1 MNDPR
6 SNHPKSATETLELR
20 VEFFEVRHED
30 YGAFSRIARSLR
42 KFAPAALDRFYGRV
56 ANTPAI
62 ASFFPTSTS
71 ARSAR
76 DKQYAHWVDLF
87 EKNTGGLSQSYFQ
100 RASHIGDVH
109 ARIGLEP
116 TWYTGAYATIL
127 QDVIK
132 GMVGQSLAGRLGG
145 RAMAQDIATLVKLA
159 IMDMDIALGAYFRAE
174 EAKRQSVVDS
184 LSHALEAMANGDMTH
199 SLTDLP
205 PGYAKLQEDFEA
217 MRRAVNAALNG
228 VTAAVETIS
237 AGSAEIRSAS
247 DNLSTRTEHQA
258 ATLEETTAAMNS
270 LTHGI
275 SDAAQGASRV
285 EASVSEAQDEAQKGS
300 EVVREAVDAMAS
312 IENSAREITQ
322 IINVIDGIAFQTN
335 LLALNA
341 GVEAARAGDAGKG
354 FAVVANEVRAL
365 AQRSADA
372 AKEIKALITTSSEQV
387 AGGVTLVRE
396 TGTLLGK
403 IVHRV
408 GEITGLV
415 GEIAENANI
424 QADGLEMVN
433 TAVGEMDRVTQQNA
447 AMVEQATAAARSLA
461 DEARELNTVVSRFQ
475 SDALEDTYG
484 QQNRQQ
490 GHEAAVPFVRQS
502 ARSAP
507 RLAAAPPPSRTAGS
521 GQGGMVQGN
530 LAIKPQAEVSTDD
543 WSEF

>member
-1 MNDPR
+1 MLDWFAKQAPIRTKFHSLTALVALMGAAGVAANVMQDNGSLSAGAALAVSAAAAVLAVLSVALAGRVIATPYVATVERMEGLAANDLT
-6 SNHPKSATETLELR
+6 SAIPHTENADC
-20 VEFFEVRHED
+20 V
-30 YGAFSRIARSLR
+30 GRIARAMEVFRAHAQEREAQHQQQKQLAVLFDHLGEALKKMGRNQLDCQIREPFPAPYDEVR
-42 KFAPAALDRFYGRV
+42 KDFNNAVGALAD
-56 ANTPAI
+56 AI
-62 ASFFPTSTS
+62 AAVSAS
-71 ARSAR
+71 AR
-76 DKQYAHWVDLF
+76 HV
-87 EKNTGGLSQSYFQ
+87 
-100 RASHIGDVH
+100 
-109 ARIGLEP
+109 
-116 TWYTGAYATIL
+116 
-127 QDVIK
+127 
-132 GMVGQSLAGRLGG
+132 
-145 RAMAQDIATLVKLA
+145 
-159 IMDMDIALGAYFRAE
+159 
-174 EAKRQSVVDS
+174 
-184 LSHALEAMANGDMTH
+184 
-199 SLTDLP
+199 
-205 PGYAKLQEDFEA
+205 
-217 MRRAVNAALNG
+217 LNG
-228 VTAAVETIS
+228 AN
-237 AGSAEIRSAS
+237 EIHSAS
-247 DNLSTRTEHQA
+247 NDLSNRNEQQA
-258 ATLEETTAAMNS
+258 ATLEETAAAMNQVTEGVRES
-270 LTHGI
+270 ARSAHDVQKSITEAHEEATEGGI
-275 SDAAQGASRV
+275 VVSRAV
-285 EASVSEAQDEAQKGS
+285 EAMAAIERSAQ
-300 EVVREAVDAMAS
+300 
-312 IENSAREITQ
+312 EINQ
-322 IINVIDGIAFQTN
+322 IIGVIDGIAFQTN

-475 SDALEDTYG
+475 SDALEDGYG

-507 RLAAAPPPSRTAGS
+507 RLAAAPPPSRTAGF
-521 GQGGMVQGN
+521 GQGAMVQGN

>member
-365 AQRSADA
+365 AQRSAEA
-372 AKEIKALITTSSEQV
+372 AKDIRGLIGTSVDQV
-387 AGGVTLVRE
+387 TRGVSLVDQSGQAFTR
-396 TGTLLGK
+396 
-403 IVHRV
+403 
-408 GEITGLV
+408 ITGKVADIASLAITIASLSREQAGNLV
-415 GEIAENANI
+415 QINESVGDIDRNTQANAAIAE
-424 QADGLEMVN
+424 E
-433 TAVGEMDRVTQQNA
+433 
-447 AMVEQATAAARSLA
+447 ATAAARSLA
-461 DEARELNTVVSRFQ
+461 SQAQELAQLVARFRIE
-475 SDALEDTYG
+475 
-484 QQNRQQ
+484 
-490 GHEAAVPFVRQS
+490 
-502 ARSAP
+502 
-507 RLAAAPPPSRTAGS
+507 RTAGS
-521 GQGGMVQGN
+521 SLTSLAELSPAPIPLHRAKSPPKLVPVPRSDGA
-530 LAIKPQAEVSTDD
+530 LAIQPTPEAANEADD
-543 WSEF
+543 WAEF

>member
-365 AQRSADA
+365 AQRSA
-372 AKEIKALITTSSEQV
+372 IRGLIGTSVDQV
-387 AGGVTLVRE
+387 TRGVSLVDQSGQAFTR
-396 TGTLLGK
+396 
-403 IVHRV
+403 
-408 GEITGLV
+408 ITGKVADIASLAITIASLSREQAGNLV
-415 GEIAENANI
+415 QINESVGDIDRNTQANAAIAE
-424 QADGLEMVN
+424 E
-433 TAVGEMDRVTQQNA
+433 
-447 AMVEQATAAARSLA
+447 ATAAARSLA
-461 DEARELNTVVSRFQ
+461 SQAQELAQLVARFRIE
-475 SDALEDTYG
+475 
-484 QQNRQQ
+484 
-490 GHEAAVPFVRQS
+490 
-502 ARSAP
+502 
-507 RLAAAPPPSRTAGS
+507 RTAGS
-521 GQGGMVQGN
+521 SLTSLAELSPAPIPLHRAKSPPKLVPVPRSEGA
-530 LAIKPQAEVSTDD
+530 LAIQPTPEAANEADD
-543 WSEF
+543 WAEF